1 MLPFQNADRKCQ
13 FSDRKVFLARFRLD
27 TGLPEVEMTHYLL
40 VLPTVGGPGAI
51 VPAEVGSISL
61 GKTKIFSF

>member
-1 MLPFQNADRKCQ
+1 MAWFM
-13 FSDRKVFLARFRLD
+13 LD

-61 GKTKIFSF
+61 GKTKAFSF